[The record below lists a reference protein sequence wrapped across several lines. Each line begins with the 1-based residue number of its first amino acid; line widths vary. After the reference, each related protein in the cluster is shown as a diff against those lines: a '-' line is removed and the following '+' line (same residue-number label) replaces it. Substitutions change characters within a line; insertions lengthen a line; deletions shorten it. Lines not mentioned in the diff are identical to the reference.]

1 LITITSIKTP
11 QTTDLYDKFWEFAC
25 ERQSIA
31 IKRIKGKNPPWTND
45 EILQKYKFTNAYRFL
60 DRVSQFLISDV
71 IKSESKLT
79 EEDEFFRIILFKLFN
94 KIETWQNLE
103 KEIGPISYTDYDYK
117 KYDKVLTNM
126 LDKGLRIYSA
136 AYIMPSGT
144 SSFGNSRKHR
154 NNLKLL
160 EQIMNDKPIEKIRKM
175 KTLEDLYLFFLNYPT
190 IGNFLAYQYSIDI
203 NYSNLCDFS
212 EMDFVV
218 AGPGAIRGINKC
230 FRNVS
235 RKDYSSIIEF
245 VANNQDNEFKKR
257 NLDFHY
263 INNRKLQ
270 LIDIQNLF
278 CEIDK
283 YSRQIQIYNTKN
295 QRIKQKYKQ
304 NLNPVTCLTPSKW
317 SEGAI

>member
-1 LITITSIKTP
+1 MTNIETLQP
-11 QTTDLYDKFWEFAC
+11 TDLYDKFWEFAF
-25 ERQSIA
+25 ERQNIT
-31 IKRIKGKNPPWTND
+31 IKRLKGETPPWTND
-45 EILQKYKFTNAYRFL
+45 ETLQQYKFTNAYRFL
-60 DRVSQFLISDV
+60 DRVSQYLINNV
-71 IKSESKLT
+71 IGSEDEFS
-79 EEDEFFRIILFKLFN
+79 EEDVFFRIILFKLFN

-103 KEIGPISYTDYDYK
+103 KAIGQISYTKYDYK
-117 KYDKVLTNM
+117 KYDNVLNHM
-126 LDKGLRIYSA
+126 LDNGIRIYSA

-144 SSFGNSRKHR
+144 SSFGNSRKHQ

-160 EQIMNDKPIEKIRKM
+160 EQIMNDKPIEKIKM
-175 KTLEDLYLFFLNYPT
+175 MNSLEDLYLFFLNYPT

-203 NYSNLCDFS
+203 NYSNMCYFS

>member
-1 LITITSIKTP
+1 MITITSVKTP

-31 IKRIKGKNPPWTND
+31 IKRLKGKNPPWTND

-79 EEDEFFRIILFKLFN
+79 EEDVFFRIILFKLFN

-190 IGNFLAYQYSIDI
+190 IGNFLAFQYSIDI

-230 FRNVS
+230 FDNVS
-235 RKDYSSIIEF
+235 KKDYSSIIKT
-245 VANNQDNEFKKR
+245 VAINQDYEFKKR
-257 NLDFHY
+257 NLDFQF

-283 YSRQIQIYNTKN
+283 YSRQIEAYNTTN
-295 QRIKQKYKQ
+295 QRIKQKFKQ
-304 NLNPVTCLTPSKW
+304 NPSPVSCVIPSKW
-317 SEGAI
+317 SKGAI